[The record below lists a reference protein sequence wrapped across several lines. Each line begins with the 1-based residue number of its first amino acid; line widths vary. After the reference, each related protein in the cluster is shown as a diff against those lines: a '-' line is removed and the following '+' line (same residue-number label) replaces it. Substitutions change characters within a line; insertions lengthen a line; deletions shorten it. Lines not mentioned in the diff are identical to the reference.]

1 MNKKT
6 LKLAVLPKFI
16 AVAGIFVGSLFIQ
29 SCGGDGSPRIMDA
42 DEITIYESTQGVET
56 EVEEQEPG
64 GQYLI
69 IDERLIDDK
78 EQSIAIIHNLDNTI
92 DTVSMRALKK
102 QTYTGRHTG
111 LQSIL
116 MYSLAASYFR
126 RNMNG
131 VRPNSSYYKN
141 QNAYSKSTG
150 LKDNLTSSATS
161 RKVKSPKGSSRGF
174 GSNKSFRSYGG

>member
-6 LKLAVLPKFI
+6 LRLAVLSKFI
-16 AVAGIFVGSLFIQ
+16 AVSGIFVGSLFIQ
-29 SCGGDGSPRIMDA
+29 SCSGDGSPRIIDSE
-42 DEITIYESTQGVET
+42 DVTIYESSKGVET

-64 GQYLI
+64 GEYLI
-69 IDERLIDDK
+69 LDERIIDKK
-78 EQSIAIIHNLDNTI
+78 EQSIAIVHNLDNTI
-92 DTVSMRALKK
+92 DTLSMRTLKEEK
-102 QTYTGRHTG
+102 YTGRHSALTG
-111 LQSIL
+111 VL

-131 VRPNSSYYKN
+131 VKPNPSYYKN
-141 QNAYSKSTG
+141 KDVYSKSSG
-150 LKDNLTSSATS
+150 LKNDLTSSATS